1 MNYRRLLILSLGILS
16 FAAAGCFRG
25 MPSEKRPIDL
35 VHDMEKQPRYNPQSE
50 GEFFGDDA
58 TMRQPVPGTVAQG
71 YLNADSAYYWGR
83 DAGQFI
89 KLAPV
94 HITPQ
99 LLARGQERFN
109 IYCSPCH
116 GRVGDGQGIVVKK
129 GYVPP
134 PSFHTDRIR
143 QFPDGQIFDVI
154 THGVRNMPSYA
165 SQVPVADR
173 WAIICYIRALQ
184 LSQNATLDD
193 VPVELR
199 SNIR

>member
-1 MNYRRLLILSLGILS
+1 
-16 FAAAGCFRG
+16 

-50 GEFFGDDA
+50 SEFFPDAA
-58 TMRQPVPGTVAQG
+58 TMRQPVAGTVAQG
-71 YLNADSAYYWGR
+71 RLNSDSPYYWGR
-83 DAGQFI
+83 DGAGQFV

-94 HITPQ
+94 HLTAQ
-99 LLARGQERFN
+99 LLSRGQERFN

-116 GRVGDGQGIVVKK
+116 GRVGDGQGIVVKR

-134 PSFHTDRIR
+134 PSFHSERIR

-165 SQVPVADR
+165 SQIAVADR
-173 WAIICYIRALQ
+173 WAIISYIRALQ
-184 LSQNATLDD
+184 LSQNATIDD

-199 SNIR
+199 ANIR